1 MKSKIFLSIALVV
14 SGLTVRAQNT
24 RTEHDLL
31 GDKQIPNDAYY
42 GVQTARA
49 LENFQVS
56 GVPTKFYPDY
66 VRAYAMVK
74 LAAAQ
79 ANTDVGRMSKEKL
92 AMIDKACRAIIDGKY
107 HDQFLVDMYNGG
119 AGTSANMNSN
129 EVIANV
135 ALEMGGHKKGE

>member
-79 ANTDVGRMSKEKL
+79 ANTDVGRMKKERFD
-92 AMIDKACRAIIDGKY
+92 AIQKACQAVIDGKY
-107 HDQFLVDMYNGG
+107 HDQFL
-119 AGTSANMNSN
+119 T
-129 EVIANV
+129 
-135 ALEMGGHKKGE
+135 